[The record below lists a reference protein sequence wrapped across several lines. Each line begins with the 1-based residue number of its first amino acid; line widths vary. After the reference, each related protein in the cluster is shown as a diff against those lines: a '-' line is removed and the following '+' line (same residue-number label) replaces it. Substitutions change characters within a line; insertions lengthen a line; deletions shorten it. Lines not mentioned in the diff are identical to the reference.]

1 LHELA
6 ALTRYWRKYP
16 PVHIA
21 VAGYLGLNKS
31 KQQATPQTKDEVM
44 RELST
49 VAGPARATFVPP
61 IPIRP
66 AEQ

>member
-1 LHELA
+1 MHELA

-16 PVHIA
+16 PVHVA
-21 VAGYLGLNKS
+21 VAGYLGLNKPG
-31 KQQATPQTKDEVM
+31 KQAASAQTKDEVM

-66 AEQ
+66 AE